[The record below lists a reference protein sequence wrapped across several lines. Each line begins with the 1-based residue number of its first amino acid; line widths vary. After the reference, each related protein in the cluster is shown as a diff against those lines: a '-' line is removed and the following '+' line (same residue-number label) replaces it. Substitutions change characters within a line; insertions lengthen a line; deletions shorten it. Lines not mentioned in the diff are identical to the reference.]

1 MTQQPGDMC
10 TKGKKKIHLQ
20 IVGMLRHLKKKV
32 VQKLA

>member
-10 TKGKKKIHLQ
+10 TKGKKNTFTNYWYVKT
-20 IVGMLRHLKKKV
+20 LKKKV